1 MQAPAHTPPLDQ
13 GNGADEALGLGPILG
28 PEQQHAPGP
37 IAIVALALGP
47 IAAAGLV
54 TSQCQLL
61 QPSHVVWDH
70 RIELGLGHDP
80 LFQLDK
86 PGHGKSCAVTGL
98 EPRQDNDHKARTPP
112 ESTTPKKD
120 CARAGRAREA

>member
-1 MQAPAHTPPLDQ
+1 MDQ
-13 GNGADEALGLGPILG
+13 GIGADQALGICPIG
-28 PEQQHAPGP
+28 RPKQQHAPGP
-37 IAIVALALGP
+37 IAIEALALGP

-70 RIELGLGHDP
+70 RIELGFGHDP

-86 PGHGKSCAVTGL
+86 PGHGSSCAVTGL
-98 EPRQDNDHKARTPP
+98 VPREDSDQKAQTSRNQPP
-112 ESTTPKKD
+112 L
-120 CARAGRAREA
+120 

>member
-1 MQAPAHTPPLDQ
+1 MQAPAHTTPLDQ
-13 GNGADEALGLGPILG
+13 GIGADQALGLGPILG

-37 IAIVALALGP
+37 IAIEALAIGP

-54 TSQCQLL
+54 TSQCQVL
-61 QPSHVVWDH
+61 QPSQVFWDH

-86 PGHGKSCAVTGL
+86 PGHGSSCAVTGL
-98 EPRQDNDHKARTPP
+98 VPQEDSDQKAQTSRNQPP
-112 ESTTPKKD
+112 L
-120 CARAGRAREA
+120 

>member
-13 GNGADEALGLGPILG
+13 GIGADEALGIGPIG
-28 PEQQHAPGP
+28 RPKQQHAPGS
-37 IAIVALALGP
+37 IAIEALAIGP

-54 TSQCQLL
+54 TGECQGL
-61 QPSHVVWDH
+61 QPSQVVWDH

-86 PGHGKSCAVTGL
+86 PGHGVKSTVSGL
-98 EPRQDNDHKARTPP
+98 MA
-112 ESTTPKKD
+112 
-120 CARAGRAREA
+120 